1 MRTFVL
7 GEFSTIDA
15 VLKAAATLRD
25 ARVGTLDAYSP
36 YPLHGMEEALG
47 LPRSRVPLMAL
58 VCGVSGACGGYLL
71 QWWCNAYDYPL
82 NVGNR
87 LTGLTAGWPAMIP
100 ITFESGILATA
111 LSLFF
116 GTIVFF
122 FKLPR
127 PYHPVFESEAFRSA
141 SLDAFWISI
150 EREDDDAAAT
160 APLLQQLRALG
171 ARRVE
176 TVRGPTE

>member
-1 MRTFVL
+1 MKTFVL
-7 GEFSTIDA
+7 GEFRDIDS
-15 VLKAAATLRD
+15 VLSAARKLREAD
-25 ARVGTLDAYSP
+25 VGPLDAYSP
-36 YPLHGMEEALG
+36 YPVHGMEEALG

-71 QWWCNAYDYPL
+71 QWWCNAFDYRL

-87 LTGLTAGWPAMIP
+87 APGGWPSNIP
-100 ITFESGILATA
+100 ITFESGILLTA
-111 LSLFF
+111 LALFF
-116 GTIVFF
+116 GTVAFF
-122 FKLPR
+122 FKLPK

-150 EREDDDAAAT
+150 EQDGADASAGEPLQRKLRE
-160 APLLQQLRALG
+160 LG
-171 ARRVE
+171 ALRVE

>member
-1 MRTFVL
+1 MKTFVL
-7 GEFSTIDA
+7 GEFRDIDT
-15 VLKAAATLRD
+15 VLAAARKLRE
-25 ARVGTLDAYSP
+25 AKVGVLDAYSP
-36 YPLHGMEEALG
+36 YPVHGMEEALG

-71 QWWCNAYDYPL
+71 QWWCNAFDYRL

-87 LTGLTAGWPAMIP
+87 APGGWPSNIP
-100 ITFESGILATA
+100 ITFESGILLTA
-111 LSLFF
+111 LALFF
-116 GTIVFF
+116 GTIAFF

-150 EREDDDAAAT
+150 EQDDDDTQAP
-160 APLLQQLRALG
+160 APLQQKLRELG
-171 ARRVE
+171 ALRVE